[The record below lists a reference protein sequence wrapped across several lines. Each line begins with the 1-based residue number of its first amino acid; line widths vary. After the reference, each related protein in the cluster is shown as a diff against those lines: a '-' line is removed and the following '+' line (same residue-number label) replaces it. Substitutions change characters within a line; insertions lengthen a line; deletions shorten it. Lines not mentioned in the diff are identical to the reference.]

1 MLAKSI
7 LFLSFSINTI
17 ALATNSQSTISNN
30 EKTKIEQHL
39 LKLFPDLKNIEV
51 TNTGIQDVYQ
61 FWAGSQLNYVQYK
74 DGYIFLGEVF
84 DLERKVSLSR
94 EAEQKNIAS
103 LIDRLDKSDLI
114 RYPSQNEKYK
124 ISIFTDVDCHFCRK
138 IHTEI
143 PKLNAAGISVQYV
156 AFPAYSRDINKHI
169 SVWCADNPLKAMNS
183 AKKGFS
189 IPEKNCKNSVR
200 QTLNLGSSLG
210 FNGTPNIV
218 YATGET
224 VEGYQSAEQIIAHL
238 NQAKN
243 KHP

>member
-1 MLAKSI
+1 MLTKLI
-7 LFLSFSINTI
+7 LILSLGISSVT
-17 ALATNSQSTISNN
+17 LAVNSQNSIPSNTKN
-30 EKTKIEQHL
+30 KIELHL
-39 LKLFPDLKNIEV
+39 LSLFPDLKNIEI
-51 TNTGIQDVYQ
+51 THTDIQDVYQ
-61 FWAGSQLNYVQYK
+61 FWAGTQLNYVQYK
-74 DGYIFLGEVF
+74 DGHIFLGELYN
-84 DLERKVSLSR
+84 LERKVSLAR

-103 LIDRLDKSDLI
+103 LINRLNKNDLI
-114 RYPSQNEKYK
+114 RYPAQNEKHE